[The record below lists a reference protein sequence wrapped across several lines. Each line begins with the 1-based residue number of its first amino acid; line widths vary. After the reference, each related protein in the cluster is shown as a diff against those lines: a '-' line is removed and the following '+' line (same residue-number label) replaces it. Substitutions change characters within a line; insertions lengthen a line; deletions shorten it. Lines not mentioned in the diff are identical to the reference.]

1 MKNETWKYVLLMQS
15 YGCFLP
21 IPRKISD
28 SSSSCMD
35 KLPFFG
41 QMAEKGPK
49 IVQSLVCITQKTWE
63 ACVMYQVLTHR
74 SYKDLAKLIPQ
85 ITIVFFYIIIL

>member
-21 IPRKISD
+21 IPRNISD

-35 KLPFFG
+35 KRPFFG

-49 IVQSLVCITQKTWE
+49 NCPKSCMYYAKNMGSVCHVSGPDTQK
-63 ACVMYQVLTHR
+63 L
-74 SYKDLAKLIPQ
+74 
-85 ITIVFFYIIIL
+85 